1 MEALAGGEASQGTIP
16 NGALVSQ
23 LAGDFQGAAAERGD
37 DNQSM
42 RAAA

>member
-1 MEALAGGEASQGTIP
+1 MEALAGGEDSQGTIP

-23 LAGDFQGAAAERGD
+23 LAGDFQGADRRD